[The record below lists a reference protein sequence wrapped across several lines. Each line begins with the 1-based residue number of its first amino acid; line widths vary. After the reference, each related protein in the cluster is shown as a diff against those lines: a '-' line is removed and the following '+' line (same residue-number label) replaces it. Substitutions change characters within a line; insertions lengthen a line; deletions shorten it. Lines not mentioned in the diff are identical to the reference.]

1 MKIVSILKEI
11 KHRIHYYYVKYVK
24 HAIHNY
30 YVFYADSTELLEKAQ
45 EKLRPLPEGL
55 RLVKLTHENKH
66 LYKCTID
73 DMDKML
79 HFSVDGESWL
89 VVDDDNNVVA
99 FHYGTYRGTRSIFY
113 NVKNCDFEHVSIQV
127 DKKYQRQGI
136 ALHLLYHI
144 VKNLKYDDINNKRL
158 GTCIKPSNI
167 QSIKLHELIGFKKSH
182 RVILIHIRR
191 KKDGRYTFI
200 NIPRYNI

>member
-1 MKIVSILKEI
+1 MKIVSVLKKI
-11 KHRIHYYYVKYVK
+11 KHS
-24 HAIHNY
+24 IHNY
-30 YVFYADSTELLEKAQ
+30 YVLYADSTELLEKAQ

-55 RLVKLTHENKH
+55 RIVRLTYENEH

-73 DMDKML
+73 DKDKLL
-79 HFSVDGESWL
+79 HFSVDGESWI

-99 FHYGTYRGTRSIFY
+99 FHYGTYRGNRSIFY

-136 ALHLLYHI
+136 ALFLLYHI
-144 VKNLKYDDINNKRL
+144 VKNLKYDDVKDKRL
-158 GTCIKPSNI
+158 GTCIKPTNI
-167 QSIKLHELIGFKKSH
+167 ASIELHELIGFKVSH
-182 RVILIHIRR
+182 RVTLIHIRR

-200 NIPRYNI
+200 NIPRYSI

>member
-1 MKIVSILKEI
+1 MNLINILKKI
-11 KHRIHYYYVKYVK
+11 KYKTHRFYVKHVK
-24 HAIHNY
+24 HAIHRY
-30 YVFYADSTELLEKAQ
+30 CILYADSTELLEKAQ

-55 RLVKLTHENKH
+55 RIERLTYENEH
-66 LYKCTID
+66 LYKCKID
-73 DMDKML
+73 DKDKLL
-79 HFSVDGESWL
+79 HFSVDGESWI

-99 FHYGTYRGTRSIFY
+99 FHYGTYRGNRSIFY

-136 ALHLLYHI
+136 ALFLLYHI
-144 VKNLKYDDINNKRL
+144 VKNLKYDNVKDKRL
-158 GTCIKPSNI
+158 GTCIKPTNI
-167 QSIKLHELIGFKKSH
+167 ASIELHELIGFKISH
-182 RVILIHIRR
+182 RVTLIHIRR

>member
-1 MKIVSILKEI
+1 MKLSSVLK
-11 KHRIHYYYVKYVK
+11 KLRHS
-24 HAIHNY
+24 IHNY

-55 RLVKLTHENKH
+55 RMVKLTYENKH

-79 HFSVDGESWL
+79 HFSVDGESW
-89 VVDDDNNVVA
+89 VVVDDNNVIVA
-99 FHYGTYRGTRSIFY
+99 FHYGAYRGNRSIFN

-127 DKKYQRQGI
+127 DKRYQRKGI
-136 ALHLLYHI
+136 ALFLLYHI
-144 VKNLKYDDINNKRL
+144 VKNLKYDDVKNKRL
-158 GTCIKPSNI
+158 GTYIKPTNI
-167 QSIKLHELIGFKKSH
+167 KSIKLHELIGFKKSH
-182 RVILIHIRR
+182 RVILFHIRR

>member
-1 MKIVSILKEI
+1 MIIIDILKKI
-11 KHRIHYYYVKYVK
+11 KHKIQRYYAKYVK
-24 HAIHNY
+24 RAIHNY
-30 YVFYADSTELLEKAQ
+30 YVFYADSTDLLEKAQ
-45 EKLRPLPEGL
+45 AKLRPLPEGL

-79 HFSVDGESWL
+79 HFAVDGESWL

-99 FHYGTYRGTRSIFY
+99 FQYGTYRGTRSIFY
-113 NVKNCDFEHVSIQV
+113 NVRNCDFEHVSIQV
-127 DKKYQRQGI
+127 DKRYQRQGI
-136 ALHLLYHI
+136 ALLLLYNS
-144 VKNLKYDDINNKRL
+144 VKNLKYDDVRNKRL
-158 GTCIKPSNI
+158 GTCVKPTNTKSI
-167 QSIKLHELIGFKKSH
+167 QFHECIGFKKDH
-182 RVILIHIRR
+182 RVILYHRRR